1 MVDRQARPE
10 GQGHGKGD
18 ETPRR
23 ADAEAG
29 RAIPAVMEGAAGVLL
44 EGDPATGRPDGTA
57 MSALPTHEGIIG
69 SRASGGKPVE
79 EKPGR

>member
-1 MVDRQARPE
+1 
-10 GQGHGKGD
+10 
-18 ETPRR
+18 
-23 ADAEAG
+23 
-29 RAIPAVMEGAAGVLL
+29 MEGAAGVLL